1 MTSPALD
8 VMAVLV
14 TLQQQLS
21 DLTGVVQ
28 VQQRTLQRLLGAPDS
43 TDSTNGP
50 VASTAGVGGSDRQ
63 RGAVP
68 PAHRR
73 PGGA

>member
-1 MTSPALD
+1 MTGPALD

-14 TLQQQLS
+14 GLQQQLS

-28 VQQRTLQRLLGAPDS
+28 VQQRTLQRLLGAPGS
-43 TDSTNGP
+43 TDGTNGP
-50 VASTAGVGGSDRQ
+50 VAGIAGVGGSDRK
-63 RGAVP
+63 RGTVP
-68 PAHRR
+68 PSYRR

>member
-28 VQQRTLQRLLGAPDS
+28 VQQRTLQRLLGAPGSTDS
-43 TDSTNGP
+43 TDSTNGV
-50 VASTAGVGGSDRQ
+50 VAGTAPRSR
-63 RGAVP
+63 
-68 PAHRR
+68 
-73 PGGA
+73 